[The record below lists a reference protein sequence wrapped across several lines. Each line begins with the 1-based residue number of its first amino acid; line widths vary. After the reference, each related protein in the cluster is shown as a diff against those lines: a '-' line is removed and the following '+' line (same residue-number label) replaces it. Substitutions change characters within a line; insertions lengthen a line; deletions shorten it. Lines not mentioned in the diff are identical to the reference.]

1 MNYPYS
7 SQLIDVW
14 LLFFLISTT
23 INICIHILVDFL
35 RKSELEFERIH
46 GAARPTTVKV
56 GEAYM
61 HGEVMIGMEIGQL
74 RIRSIFNACL
84 CMIFVNGPD
93 PNVLFIPIKHYIG
106 DP

>member
-1 MNYPYS
+1 MQHKRVNFLP

-35 RKSELEFERIH
+35 RKSELEFERNH

-74 RIRSIFNACL
+74 RMVSNL
-84 CMIFVNGPD
+84 CDI
-93 PNVLFIPIKHYIG
+93 
-106 DP
+106 

>member
-1 MNYPYS
+1 M
-7 SQLIDVW
+7 W

-35 RKSELEFERIH
+35 RKSELEYERTH

-61 HGEVMIGMEIGQL
+61 HGEVMIGMGIGRL
-74 RIRSIFNACL
+74 RMVSNL
-84 CMIFVNGPD
+84 M
-93 PNVLFIPIKHYIG
+93 
-106 DP
+106 

>member
-1 MNYPYS
+1 MNYLYP

-74 RIRSIFNACL
+74 RIVSLFNVTFSMFMYDFL
-84 CMIFVNGPD
+84 
-93 PNVLFIPIKHYIG
+93 
-106 DP
+106 